1 MNKLSPLPPRR
12 ETALIPVIEM
22 VEVEL
27 PTPEEKA
34 ELIASLE
41 EGERDIKAGKFVLYK
56 DGDMLAGYLAH
67 RASMTS

>member
-1 MNKLSPLPPRR
+1 
-12 ETALIPVIEM
+12 M

-41 EGERDIKAGKFVLYK
+41 EGERDIAEGRYTVYSKGMFLREFLEFKK
-56 DGDMLAGYLAH
+56 NI
-67 RASMTS
+67 

>member
-1 MNKLSPLPPRR
+1 MNKLSPPPGRA
-12 ETALIPVIEM
+12 TAPIPVVEM

-27 PTPEEKA
+27 PTSEEKA

-41 EGERDIKAGKFVLYK
+41 EAEREIRAGKFVLYK

-67 RASMTS
+67 RPSKIS